1 MGFFSALIKAV
12 FGAARTSST
21 KWPTKIAPR
30 FTRGPVVKSGPTRGF
45 NRSRTKQGTWR
56 KKRT

>member
-1 MGFFSALIKAV
+1 MGFFGSLIKAV
-12 FGAARTSST
+12 FGAARVSRT
-21 KWPTKIAPR
+21 KWSTNAAPR